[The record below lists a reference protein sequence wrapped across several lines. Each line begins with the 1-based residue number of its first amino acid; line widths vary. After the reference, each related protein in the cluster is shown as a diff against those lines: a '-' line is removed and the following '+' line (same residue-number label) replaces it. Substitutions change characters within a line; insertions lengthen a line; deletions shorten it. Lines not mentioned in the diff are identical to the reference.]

1 MMPYA
6 ADLGVSPDLRAVN
19 QQRVPRVTER
29 TEQPEHLRGV
39 CALRGEQQA
48 RARPLEDPTRPPLLR
63 VAAFLLRW
71 QFGSACFA
79 AFQADG
85 RQSSPYCDV
94 DRCQPRYTAASACLV
109 RACLT
114 DSRRPDVHPLKPH
127 LSTGKILSAH
137 LGPRHPRTMTW
148 CFRIRVNLRPTSKLQ
163 CEEHEWI
170 IDQPNPGQQVKL
182 VALATTSLAE
192 ARRVAL
198 RGEGYATEAAAVS
211 AGQEWRARLMKAFL
225 PLPVGA
231 DFGDRAPHGS
241 FTEHGLAAYAPGQRA
256 LNDVHGLMIFECEPA
271 PVFISMD
278 IPAWTISSPHE
289 RLVAAMAYAIDTGG
303 LSEARQVS
311 YDLWAASFGQE
322 SAEARFALLMI
333 ALEAMIDPDPRS
345 EQCRQ
350 HVDFLIRA
358 TKNSGLPTSEVAS
371 MVGVLNWLRNESIGQ
386 AGKNLART
394 LEPRQYNGMAPA
406 AFFNKCYAVR
416 SRLVHG
422 LLPLP
427 TLEEIG
433 RWASPL
439 QEFVA
444 DLLSGP
450 QPKTVASVTT
460 AKRPVIRAL
469 LSYIKRVGGA
479 R

>member
-1 MMPYA
+1 
-6 ADLGVSPDLRAVN
+6 
-19 QQRVPRVTER
+19 
-29 TEQPEHLRGV
+29 
-39 CALRGEQQA
+39 
-48 RARPLEDPTRPPLLR
+48 
-63 VAAFLLRW
+63 
-71 QFGSACFA
+71 
-79 AFQADG
+79 
-85 RQSSPYCDV
+85 
-94 DRCQPRYTAASACLV
+94 
-109 RACLT
+109 
-114 DSRRPDVHPLKPH
+114 
-127 LSTGKILSAH
+127 
-137 LGPRHPRTMTW
+137 
-148 CFRIRVNLRPTSKLQ
+148 
-163 CEEHEWI
+163 
-170 IDQPNPGQQVKL
+170 
-182 VALATTSLAE
+182 
-192 ARRVAL
+192 
-198 RGEGYATEAAAVS
+198 
-211 AGQEWRARLMKAFL
+211 
-225 PLPVGA
+225 
-231 DFGDRAPHGS
+231 
-241 FTEHGLAAYAPGQRA
+241 
-256 LNDVHGLMIFECEPA
+256 
-271 PVFISMD
+271 
-278 IPAWTISSPHE
+278 
-289 RLVAAMAYAIDTGG
+289 MAYAIDTGG

-444 DLLSGP
+444 DLLSS
-450 QPKTVASVTT
+450 AA
-460 AKRPVIRAL
+460 AKCSNQADLRLTFTDPI
-469 LSYIKRVGGA
+469 
-479 R
+479 

>member
-1 MMPYA
+1 MKA
-6 ADLGVSPDLRAVN
+6 QVATTVSP
-19 QQRVPRVTER
+19 ES
-29 TEQPEHLRGV
+29 GM
-39 CALRGEQQA
+39 
-48 RARPLEDPTRPPLLR
+48 LLKTI
-63 VAAFLLRW
+63 
-71 QFGSACFA
+71 GSARG
-79 AFQADG
+79 G
-85 RQSSPYCDV
+85 RQPGSHAGSH
-94 DRCQPRYTAASACLV
+94 
-109 RACLT
+109 T
-114 DSRRPDVHPLKPH
+114 DEQTSGAPDPP
-127 LSTGKILSAH
+127 GQH
-137 LGPRHPRTMTW
+137 LGLRHPGTMTW

-163 CEEHEWI
+163 CEDREWI
-170 IDQPNPGQQVKL
+170 IDQPDSGQQVKL
-182 VALATTSLAE
+182 AALATTSLAE

-256 LNDVHGLMIFECEPA
+256 LNDVHGLMVFECEPA

-444 DLLSGP
+444 DLLSS
-450 QPKTVASVTT
+450 AA
-460 AKRPVIRAL
+460 AKCSNQADLRLTFTDPI
-469 LSYIKRVGGA
+469 
-479 R
+479 

>member
-1 MMPYA
+1 M
-6 ADLGVSPDLRAVN
+6 
-19 QQRVPRVTER
+19 R
-29 TEQPEHLRGV
+29 T
-39 CALRGEQQA
+39 
-48 RARPLEDPTRPPLLR
+48 
-63 VAAFLLRW
+63 
-71 QFGSACFA
+71 
-79 AFQADG
+79 
-85 RQSSPYCDV
+85 
-94 DRCQPRYTAASACLV
+94 
-109 RACLT
+109 CLT

-303 LSEARQVS
+303 RGA
-311 YDLWAASFGQE
+311 
-322 SAEARFALLMI
+322 M
-333 ALEAMIDPDPRS
+333 LETCGS
-345 EQCRQ
+345 
-350 HVDFLIRA
+350 
-358 TKNSGLPTSEVAS
+358 
-371 MVGVLNWLRNESIGQ
+371 
-386 AGKNLART
+386 AGK
-394 LEPRQYNGMAPA
+394 G
-406 AFFNKCYAVR
+406 
-416 SRLVHG
+416 
-422 LLPLP
+422 
-427 TLEEIG
+427 
-433 RWASPL
+433 
-439 QEFVA
+439 
-444 DLLSGP
+444 
-450 QPKTVASVTT
+450 ASV
-460 AKRPVIRAL
+460 KEGVPSR
-469 LSYIKRVGGA
+469 
-479 R
+479 